1 MRMKGRVFAGVALLL
16 TAALLAGCGGGGVP
30 QEDLDAAQAEA
41 DAAKAQLSSVQS
53 QLDSA
58 KSDLAK
64 AQSDLATA
72 KSDLAAAQSDPA
84 EAEGLQTEL
93 EACQAER
100 DEALSDARSAGSAL
114 SSAQSAA
121 NKAKDDLSAAEA
133 ELATVQ
139 KQLDVLIAGDILT
152 SFDYAKYTNEDYGF
166 QVQYPSAWAAG
177 EPNPAE
183 GEVHVAAAG
192 MGIPGITVSVGPIE
206 GTLVEALSD
215 ADDFE
220 LVEEKEI
227 TLADG
232 STTTGVWSKWTL
244 DGVWLDMLTIRVDL
258 GDGNAVSVS
267 VWNMPIYAETDPDQY
282 EEICSTLKFN

>member
-1 MRMKGRVFAGVALLL
+1 MTRMKVKALTGVVVLLVVS
-16 TAALLAGCGGGGVP
+16 LLVGCGGGGVP
-30 QEDLDAAQAEA
+30 QEELDAAKAEA
-41 DAAKAQLSSVQS
+41 DAAKAEASSLQS

-58 KSDLAK
+58 GSDLSK
-64 AQSDLATA
+64 AQSDLSKAR
-72 KSDLAAAQSDPA
+72 SDLSAAQTELAAAQ
-84 EAEGLQTEL
+84 GEL
-93 EACQAER
+93 ETVTAER
-100 DEALSDARSAGSAL
+100 DEALSAAKSAASAL

-121 NKAKDDLSAAEA
+121 EKAKADLAAA
-133 ELATVQ
+133 Q

-152 SFDYAKYTNEDYGF
+152 SYDYAKYTNEEYNF
-166 QVQYPSAWAAG
+166 TVQYPAAWAEGAA
-177 EPNPAE
+177 NAAE

-192 MGIPGITVSVGPIE
+192 MGIPGITVSIGPIV

-215 ADDFE
+215 ATDFE

-232 STTTGVWSKWTL
+232 STTIGVWSKWTL

-267 VWNMPIYAETDPDQY
+267 VWNMPVYATTDPDQY
-282 EEICSTLKFN
+282 EEICSTLKFR